1 MNTFMRTLALAL
13 VTGSFASIHAQT
25 AAAAFQGNF
34 GNRPAGAVFVM
45 TNDADRNEVIAFD
58 RSANGTLIERNHFD
72 TGGRGSGGVTD
83 PLESQGSLTLSQDHS
98 LLFAANSGSGT
109 VSVFKVIGSSLFLL
123 DKEATGGSA
132 PVAVAQWNNLVFVL
146 NQGGPGSVVGFRL
159 GGVGQLQPIKNSTA
173 LLSGNATGGASIA
186 ISPDGQ
192 FVLVTERLA
201 NTIDAFRIQPNG
213 TLASI
218 VVNSNTAPGTF
229 SLTFAPN
236 GKAIVSETGPA
247 GASGASTVSSY
258 SVAADGKITPV
269 SQRVPALA
277 DANCWNVI
285 TPDGTH
291 VYTSN
296 AASASISGFNIAK
309 DGTLS
314 PIASTVVG
322 NNPPG
327 STNLDI
333 AVTADGRYLYT
344 TNSGT
349 GTVGIFRIENDGTLT
364 SLGQAGELSKMS
376 GFNGIA
382 AI

>member
-1 MNTFMRTLALAL
+1 MNMFIRPLALAL
-13 VTGSFASIHAQT
+13 VTSSFASIHAQT
-25 AAAAFQGNF
+25 TAAALQGNS

-45 TNDADRNEVIAFD
+45 TNDADHNEVITFD

-98 LLFAANSGSGT
+98 FLFAANSGSGT
-109 VSVFKVIGSSLFLL
+109 VSVFKVSGSNLFLL
-123 DKEATGGSA
+123 DKEAAGGSA

-159 GGVGQLQPIKNSTA
+159 GGAGQLQRINNSIA

-229 SLTFAPN
+229 SVTFAPN

-258 SVAADGKITPV
+258 SVGADGKITAV
-269 SQRVPALA
+269 SQGVPALA

-285 TPDGTH
+285 TPDCTR

-309 DGTLS
+309 DGTLT
-314 PIASTVVG
+314 PIGSTVVG

-349 GTVGIFRIENDGTLT
+349 GNVGIFRIENDGTLT
-364 SLGQAGELSKMS
+364 SLGQAGELPKMS